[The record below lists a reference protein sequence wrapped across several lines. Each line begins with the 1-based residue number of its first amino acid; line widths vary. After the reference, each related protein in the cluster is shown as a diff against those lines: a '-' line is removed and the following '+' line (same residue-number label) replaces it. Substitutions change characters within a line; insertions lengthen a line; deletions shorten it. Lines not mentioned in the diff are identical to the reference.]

1 MTHTF
6 HRRRAYFLS
15 KESKLNYL
23 NIEMEN
29 KIARL
34 AELLSTM
41 EEGAVKPVEIAS
53 ALIDIEILDSSV
65 IILSA
70 ILR

>member
-1 MTHTF
+1 M
-6 HRRRAYFLS
+6 
-15 KESKLNYL
+15 NYL

-29 KIARL
+29 KVARL
-34 AELLSTM
+34 AELLCTM
-41 EEGAVKPVEIAS
+41 EEGAVKPVKIAS
-53 ALIDIEILDSSV
+53 ALINIEILDSSV